1 MWEVLERHD
10 LLVSSM
16 QRLNTFAI
24 STNGADGIPSIMNN
38 DHHGDDSTMTSF
50 GEKSK
55 AGTVSDDKK
64 LQQLSQSIKDH
75 GTKMVSVAKM
85 KCDVAKMKCVQ
96 RDQDRTYAMQAEVC
110 SSLCSLA
117 AEKRQM
123 IIQMQAEKAKNNA
136 VMEKVYSDLIAEIE
150 CKEIEEA
157 TLLNQAAITTTKK
170 KLFSSCLRIVI
181 KIIFI

>member
-1 MWEVLERHD
+1 LLYLWEVLERHD
-10 LLVSSM
+10 LLVLLM

-24 STNGADGIPSIMNN
+24 STNDADGIPPIINN
-38 DHHGDDSTMTSF
+38 DHPGDNSTVMSV
-50 GEKSK
+50 GEKST

-75 GTKMVSVAKM
+75 AIKMVDVAKM
-85 KCDVAKMKCVQ
+85 KCSVAKMKCVQ

-136 VMEKVYSDLIAEIE
+136 VMEKVYSDLFAEIE
-150 CKEIEEA
+150 DKEIEEA
-157 TLLNQAAITTTKK
+157 NLLNQTITTPQKK
-170 KLFSSCLRIVI
+170 
-181 KIIFI
+181 

>member
-1 MWEVLERHD
+1 MGICGSGFVRTYPSGRIPTHG

-24 STNGADGIPSIMNN
+24 STNGADGIPSIINE
-38 DHHGDDSTMTSF
+38 DHPGDDSTMTSV

-55 AGTVSDDKK
+55 AGTARDDKK

-75 GTKMVSVAKM
+75 ATKMVS
-85 KCDVAKMKCVQ
+85 VAKMKCVQ

-123 IIQMQAEKAKNNA
+123 IIQMKAEKAKHNA

-150 CKEIEEA
+150 DKEIEEA
-157 TLLNQAAITTTKK
+157 NLLNQAVTTPHKNNC
-170 KLFSSCLRIVI
+170 SPHA
-181 KIIFI
+181 